1 MNPKTVA
8 GLAATV
14 LIVIFGSVTGLTLA
28 GGGLAVAACAHT
40 PTHTAGGAATPAT
53 ATATPIAP
61 ATPVVGGWGQ
71 AGTWTG
77 EQVAN
82 AATIVAIGQRLSI
95 PPRGWVIAVATAMQ
109 ESRLRN
115 LPHGDRDSL
124 GLFQQR
130 PSQGWGDTPSGPS
143 DTRSPAQRILDP
155 AYAATRFYTALTG
168 VAGWQNL
175 PLTVAAQTVQ
185 RSGTPDAYAKWEPD
199 ALTVVNAVGPGLTGI
214 DAEQFARWAGACAA
228 LGGDGQPNGTAITSL
243 PPGFTLPASTPPA
256 ARAAVEWA
264 LAQLG
269 TPYSYG
275 GDCTAAHAG
284 DPAHQCDC
292 SSLTQM
298 AWKAGGLDIPR
309 TAAEQSHIGA
319 PVSSPALLRPG
330 DLVFIPGADGT
341 ATAPGHVAM
350 FIGSG
355 MIVES
360 PHTGDVVK
368 IVRLAGWQLT
378 QLRRPA
384 P

>member
-1 MNPKTVA
+1 MNAKTVA
-8 GLAATV
+8 GLAAAV
-14 LIVIFGSVTGLTLA
+14 LIIIFGSVTGLTLA
-28 GGGLAVAACAHT
+28 SGGLAVAACAHPPT
-40 PTHTAGGAATPAT
+40 PTAGGARTTAT
-53 ATATPIAP
+53 ATATPVA
-61 ATPVVGGWGQ
+61 GGWGQ
-71 AGTWTG
+71 VGTCTS

-82 AATIVAIGQRLSI
+82 AATIVAVGQRLSV

-130 PSQGWGDTPSGPS
+130 PSQGWGETPSGPS

-155 AYAATRFYTALTG
+155 VYAATRFYTALTG

-199 ALTVVNAVGPGLTGI
+199 ALTVVNAVGPGLTGTG
-214 DAEQFARWAGACAA
+214 AEQFALWVGSCAA
-228 LGGDGQPNGTAITSL
+228 LGGDGQPHGTPITSL
-243 PPGFTLPASTPPA
+243 PPGFTLPMGTPPA

-275 GDCTAAHAG
+275 GDCTASHSG
-284 DPAHQCDC
+284 NPARQCDC

-298 AWKAGGLDIPR
+298 AWTSP
-309 TAAEQSHIGA
+309 A
-319 PVSSPALLRPG
+319 PPPSSPTSGPPSPARRCYGPATSRSSPALTEPPVHR
-330 DLVFIPGADGT
+330 GT
-341 ATAPGHVAM
+341 WPCSSGPECSSSLPTRAT
-350 FIGSG
+350 S
-355 MIVES
+355 
-360 PHTGDVVK
+360 
-368 IVRLAGWQLT
+368 
-378 QLRRPA
+378 
-384 P
+384 